1 MEVLEKVQG
10 WKEEEFD
17 VVLQYMRTV
26 LLKRTAGFY
35 ELLSVGLCNAN
46 NCFQTELL

>member
-1 MEVLEKVQG
+1 MEVLEKAQG

-26 LLKRTAGFY
+26 LLKRTAGFLGF
-35 ELLSVGLCNAN
+35 LLVCSADR
-46 NCFQTELL
+46 CF